1 MSRGVVLTPDTLE
14 GMTHTREVNAL
25 SPGTLAERM
34 EMEFLEAAPGRVVAR
49 MPMAHNTQPAGILHG
64 GASAALAETVGS
76 VAATLYASPAQAVGI
91 ELNITHHRSVT
102 EGYVTATATPLTEGR
117 SIASYA
123 IEVRDDQDRLVAT
136 SRLTCAIR
144 QPR

>member
-1 MSRGVVLTPDTLE
+1 
-14 GMTHTREVNAL
+14 MTHTSEAQAMAA
-25 SPGTLAERM
+25 GTLLERM
-34 EMEFLEAAPGRVVAR
+34 EMVFLEVTDGRVVAR
-49 MPMAHNTQPAGILHG
+49 MPVAHNTQPAGLLHG

-76 VAATLYASPAQAVGI
+76 FAANIHAAPAQAVGI

-102 EGYVTATATPLTEGR
+102 EGYVTATATPIIEGR
-117 SIASYA
+117 SIASYQ
-123 IEVRDDQDRLVAT
+123 IEIRDDAGRLAAT